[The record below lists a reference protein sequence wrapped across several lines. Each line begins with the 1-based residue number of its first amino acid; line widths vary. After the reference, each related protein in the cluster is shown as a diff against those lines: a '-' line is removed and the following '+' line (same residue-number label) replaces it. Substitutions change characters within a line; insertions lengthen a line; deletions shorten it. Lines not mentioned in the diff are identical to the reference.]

1 METIENWLSGNLYV
15 QWGSLYERT
24 VRGPGHSQLIKINGH
39 HCHIRFNLSLILN
52 QSWLNFT
59 ACRYIKS
66 CVLFAVSIFCYRN
79 IFLCIWEILS
89 EVIRVGYDSII
100 KCLQK
105 SPVSPGDEP
114 TMTNKSIQYILLF
127 LRWSVNKHHSN
138 FYWILVADSDK
149 FLAFPAA
156 NQIRRYFYFGRISGW
171 GIFKKIILITI
182 KQLIASFYETK
193 THRRNLIYVRV
204 LFWQTCR
211 HTWSIFYLYYILQGF
226 L

>member
-24 VRGPGHSQLIKINGH
+24 VRGPGHSQLIKINGQGIQYTRVH
-39 HCHIRFNLSLILN
+39 NHCHIRFNLSLILN

-89 EVIRVGYDSII
+89 EVIGVGYDSII
-100 KCLQK
+100 KCLLK

-156 NQIRRYFYFGRISGW
+156 NQIRRYFDFGRISGW
-171 GIFKKIILITI
+171 GIFKKEF
-182 KQLIASFYETK
+182 K
-193 THRRNLIYVRV
+193 R
-204 LFWQTCR
+204 LFQ
-211 HTWSIFYLYYILQGF
+211 SL
-226 L
+226 

>member
-24 VRGPGHSQLIKINGH
+24 VRGPGHSQLIKINGQGIQYTRVH
-39 HCHIRFNLSLILN
+39 NHCHIRFYLSLIPN

-89 EVIRVGYDSII
+89 EVIRVGYDSVI

-105 SPVSPGDEP
+105 SPVSPSDEP
-114 TMTNKSIQYILLF
+114 TMTNKAFSISYCSF
-127 LRWSVNKHHSN
+127 
-138 FYWILVADSDK
+138 ADLST
-149 FLAFPAA
+149 
-156 NQIRRYFYFGRISGW
+156 S
-171 GIFKKIILITI
+171 IIVTFIESWW
-182 KQLIASFYETK
+182 LIATNFLHSQQRIKFED
-193 THRRNLIYVRV
+193 
-204 LFWQTCR
+204 
-211 HTWSIFYLYYILQGF
+211 IFILDEYLA
-226 L
+226 

>member
-15 QWGSLYERT
+15 QWGSFYERT
-24 VRGPGHSQLIKINGH
+24 VRGPGHSQLIKINGQGIQYTRVH
-39 HCHIRFNLSLILN
+39 NHCHIRFYLSLIPN

-171 GIFKKIILITI
+171 GIFKKEF
-182 KQLIASFYETK
+182 K
-193 THRRNLIYVRV
+193 R
-204 LFWQTCR
+204 LFQ
-211 HTWSIFYLYYILQGF
+211 SL
-226 L
+226 

>member
-1 METIENWLSGNLYV
+1 MNYHK
-15 QWGSLYERT
+15 RT
-24 VRGPGHSQLIKINGH
+24 KDFCHNFSYWYLTYFICSKTCLWKPLKIDCQAICMSNEVPFMKGQSDRGPGHSQLIKINGQGIQYTRVH
-39 HCHIRFNLSLILN
+39 NHCHIRFNLSLILN

-59 ACRYIKS
+59 SCRYIKS
-66 CVLFAVSIFCYRN
+66 CVLFAVSIFCYWN

-105 SPVSPGDEP
+105 SPVSPRDEP

-171 GIFKKIILITI
+171 GIF
-182 KQLIASFYETK
+182 
-193 THRRNLIYVRV
+193 
-204 LFWQTCR
+204 
-211 HTWSIFYLYYILQGF
+211 
-226 L
+226 